1 MIKIDA
7 LGLHLDN
14 PLKVYH
20 ASLNATAILKDQ
32 RFKTRKEL
40 KSNKVGA
47 GGGPDDL
54 VSFTGDARVAEAIC
68 VGLGT
73 FIRIGVGDLQFEEL
87 LDEFKRAC
95 PNAYSSFMSRFK
107 SSIFVSPSI
116 NDISSLYK
124 EMLSEAA
131 WTREA
136 FDPVFFGTEARFFS
150 DGDLTQLENVG
161 YLSVNLKPN
170 VVIYPNTSSDFDSLS
185 PYKRVFEFSKNY
197 YSVRDGWYPPTQMEY
212 IKHELRHLFEISKDF
227 QVKDR
232 HLKAEDSVF
241 AQYLYGL
248 NEYRATQD
256 ALDIESLFLQKYLFD
271 IYLDDLPRLWK
282 TSDIKS
288 FYPNFEYKQIAD
300 NLSSYRRPQ
309 QPYNAD
315 L

>member
-14 PLKVYH
+14 PLKIYH
-20 ASLNATAILKDQ
+20 ASLNATAILNDQ
-32 RFKTRKEL
+32 RFKKRKEL

-87 LDEFKRAC
+87 LDEFKRSC
-95 PNAYSSFMSRFK
+95 PTAYSSFMSRFH
-107 SSIFVSPSI
+107 SSVFVSPSI

-124 EMLSEAA
+124 EMLSEAT

-150 DGDLTQLENVG
+150 DGDLTQLKNVG

-170 VVIYPNTSSDFDSLS
+170 VVIYPQNSSDFDSLS
-185 PYKRVFEFSKNY
+185 PYRRRFEFSKNS
-197 YSVRDGWYPPTQMEY
+197 YSVYDDWCPPIRMDD

-232 HLKAEDSVF
+232 LLKAEYSVF
-241 AQYLYGL
+241 AQYLYAL

-256 ALDIESLFLQKYLFD
+256 ALDIESLFLQKSLLD

-288 FYPNFEYKQIAD
+288 FYPNFEYKQIAN

-315 L
+315 D